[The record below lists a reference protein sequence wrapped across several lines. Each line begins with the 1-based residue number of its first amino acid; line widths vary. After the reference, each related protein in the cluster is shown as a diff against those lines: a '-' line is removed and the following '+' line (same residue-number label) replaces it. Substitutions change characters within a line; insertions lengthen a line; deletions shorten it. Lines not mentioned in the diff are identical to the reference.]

1 MCVWLVDNRR
11 KTSRSEPMPSPSPSL
26 QSPSFPSVA
35 PPGSSVM
42 TSSSLA
48 AAASIED
55 YPAVRCCVY
64 VFESAAKPNSAQVF
78 RECAVRYQVTEA
90 KTARHLSEICDHNAN
105 VAASLARHQVVLYC
119 TLLYFTI
126 YLFL

>member
-1 MCVWLVDNRR
+1 MLVDCRR
-11 KTSRSEPMPSPSPSL
+11 KTSTSRSEQMPSPSPSL

-35 PPGSSVM
+35 PPGSSSVT

-64 VFESAAKPNSAQVF
+64 VFESVAKPSAAQVF
-78 RECAVRYQVTEA
+78 RECALRYQVTEA
-90 KTARHLSEICDHNAN
+90 KTARHLSDICDHNAN
-105 VAASLARHQVVLYC
+105 VAASLARHQVVLYYTFC
-119 TLLYFTI
+119 S
-126 YLFL
+126 